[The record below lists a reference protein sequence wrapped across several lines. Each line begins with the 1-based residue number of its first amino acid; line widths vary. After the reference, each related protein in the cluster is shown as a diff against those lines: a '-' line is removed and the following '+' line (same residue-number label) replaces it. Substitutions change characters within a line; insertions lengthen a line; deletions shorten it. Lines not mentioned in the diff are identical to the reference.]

1 MKLST
6 RTRYGCRAM
15 LELALNYGKGVM
27 SLHEIASRQDISMK
41 YLDQILSPLKT
52 AGLIRSIRG
61 AKGGHVLARDPST
74 ISLGDIVH
82 VLEGSLALSD
92 CVEAPELCPRSE
104 FCITRDIWKDLE
116 DRMENVLCSTRLSD
130 LADRQRSKLDLLN
143 NPEG

>member
-1 MKLST
+1 
-6 RTRYGCRAM
+6 M

-41 YLDQILSPLKT
+41 YLDQILAPLKT